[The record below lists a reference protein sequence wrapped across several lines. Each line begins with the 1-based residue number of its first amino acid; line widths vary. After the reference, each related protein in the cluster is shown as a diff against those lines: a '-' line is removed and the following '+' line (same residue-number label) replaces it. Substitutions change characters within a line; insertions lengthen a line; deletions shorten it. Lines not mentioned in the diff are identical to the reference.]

1 MLATVDGAAV
11 CSAAAGKQPGSQAW
25 PALPASPPSL
35 LTSGTPLEP
44 APSLEEALGSLTVHD
59 KGAGC
64 LAPGHGTGGGSG
76 GAGSP
81 TGGGTPPA
89 SEAWVLTAGLAS
101 SAATSGL
108 SPDIRQVPM
117 PAVSQHKRGNM
128 FGPLES
134 RVELAPALR
143 AALLQQAQVQQGRR
157 EQRRAPATAALM
169 QAQQARVHLHGMA
182 VPTGRAATPAA
193 SASLI
198 SGGLMTPSHSLDD
211 LTAPGSLLTGA
222 MSRAPSAAL
231 APELQAFLLQQQQP
245 DEAAASWATAH
256 NNSCGSLDLL
266 SQASLQAAEPLAT
279 LRPSPTPQLTGAGG
293 GAGAGFDWPLEGTQ
307 LPCLPGSLAA
317 AAAPQLGVLPLSGG
331 SSGPTSMSAYQA
343 GPWTP
348 ACFPAPQAALPAG
361 PAFPQS
367 LPQVLGAQ
375 LPAHLQSLL
384 LHEQQH
390 SAALL
395 QPFPSS
401 HGLPR
406 PRLYHPHPQQ
416 AVQGLARRLA
426 QAATQDPPELLVGPQ
441 GRYQPYCQQVIS
453 ARLNHAATSALSII
467 RLLQSRDTPAI
478 AAQIG
483 KRYYCSL
490 KEVAKVVGG
499 ARCLLVA
506 PDVQISSTANINPVR
521 ALQRILLDAQAAGVP
536 VIFALSRRGIGQVF
550 GRDKSMSIVAI
561 MRLEGLEGEYGVM
574 VEEAIQGR
582 QLYMQHRGGA
592 PTAAA
597 LAPMGGHL
605 PGVPVAGDIGAA
617 AIAAI
622 QRAQAALSLPAAQ
635 LGIRP

>member
-1 MLATVDGAAV
+1 M
-11 CSAAAGKQPGSQAW
+11 C
-25 PALPASPPSL
+25 
-35 LTSGTPLEP
+35 
-44 APSLEEALGSLTVHD
+44 SLEGCPPAFLALQT
-59 KGAGC
+59 
-64 LAPGHGTGGGSG
+64 T
-76 GAGSP
+76 
-81 TGGGTPPA
+81 TTPPA
-89 SEAWVLTAGLAS
+89 SCRS
-101 SAATSGL
+101 
-108 SPDIRQVPM
+108 
-117 PAVSQHKRGNM
+117 
-128 FGPLES
+128 PLES

-416 AVQGLARRLA
+416 VRLPL
-426 QAATQDPPELLVGPQ
+426 PPLLP
-441 GRYQPYCQQVIS
+441 
-453 ARLNHAATSALSII
+453 LML
-467 RLLQSRDTPAI
+467 
-478 AAQIG
+478 
-483 KRYYCSL
+483 
-490 KEVAKVVGG
+490 
-499 ARCLLVA
+499 
-506 PDVQISSTANINPVR
+506 
-521 ALQRILLDAQAAGVP
+521 
-536 VIFALSRRGIGQVF
+536 
-550 GRDKSMSIVAI
+550 
-561 MRLEGLEGEYGVM
+561 
-574 VEEAIQGR
+574 
-582 QLYMQHRGGA
+582 
-592 PTAAA
+592 
-597 LAPMGGHL
+597 
-605 PGVPVAGDIGAA
+605 
-617 AIAAI
+617 
-622 QRAQAALSLPAAQ
+622 LPA
-635 LGIRP
+635 GPPTST